1 MAIKHRPNQPNRS
14 YASWPKR
21 YATLKKHNGQK
32 RTDHLKSENVK
43 VETEIKEKVNRV
55 MKIERVGKNYYLG
68 EI

>member
-1 MAIKHRPNQPNRS
+1 MHKTS
-14 YASWPKR
+14 